1 MGQRLLSLLSEEFI
15 MCNHKNFTSE
25 CEDCLD
31 SLYATSTYAAL
42 ESAYEDGDYIHT
54 NKHGAINE
62 LTVISGNV
70 FHTSLMSRPMN
81 CTLEEILAHG
91 GSVVLVE
98 LSFDCL
104 ACGEMVV
111 TDDEDD
117 HVVGLCDCCLD
128 GGYLW

>member
-1 MGQRLLSLLSEEFI
+1 

-31 SLYATSTYAAL
+31 SLYATSTHAAL

-81 CTLEEILAHG
+81 CTLESILAHG
-91 GSVVLVE
+91 GSVVLV
-98 LSFDCL
+98 
-104 ACGEMVV
+104 
-111 TDDEDD
+111 
-117 HVVGLCDCCLD
+117 
-128 GGYLW
+128 